1 LQGNAGGVRHFRVG
15 IFTLGQNIDRR
26 GLDLPFRTFLRSSAD
41 QLLEDGM
48 KKVCF
53 TVELTFALALL
64 VYAARPGLAQQ
75 ASPSAGSGVHAV
87 VTVEAHH
94 GTNIPVI
101 NREDVMVYEGHD
113 RDQVTD
119 WVPLVGDHAGLQ
131 LFLLIDDASN
141 SSLDSQLQDLR
152 QFIITQPA
160 TTAIGI
166 GYMRDGT
173 VQIVQ
178 NLTTDHA
185 QAAKTLRLPL
195 GDPGASPSPYFS
207 VVDLMKRW
215 TESPVRREILMIS
228 DGIDRFWGSGPDDP
242 YVDSAVE
249 AAQKAGIIIYSIYS
263 PGVGHYGHSLWRM
276 NWGQNYLAQLSDQ
289 TGGESFYYGFGP
301 AVSFVPFLDD
311 LSHRLSH
318 QFLVAFLPKPEK
330 KPGLRQV
337 KFRTEVP
344 NAELVGAERVYVP

>member
-1 LQGNAGGVRHFRVG
+1 MRKVPHVVHL
-15 IFTLGQNIDRR
+15 IF
-26 GLDLPFRTFLRSSAD
+26 S
-41 QLLEDGM
+41 
-48 KKVCF
+48 V
-53 TVELTFALALL
+53 ALL
-64 VYAARPGLAQQ
+64 LPATRLVLAQQ
-75 ASPSAGSGVHAV
+75 PSTSAGAAVHAV

-131 LFLLIDDASN
+131 LFLLIDDAAN

-152 QFIITQPA
+152 QFISTQPA
-160 TTAIGI
+160 TTAIGV

-173 VQIVQ
+173 VQVVQ

-185 QAAKTLRLPL
+185 QAAKSLRLPL

-207 VVDLMKRW
+207 VVDLIKKW
-215 TESPVRREILMIS
+215 PDSPVRREVLMIS
-228 DGIDRFWGSGPDDP
+228 DGIDRLYGGGPDDP

-249 AAQKAGIIIYSIYS
+249 TAQKAGIIIYSIYS
-263 PGVGHYGHSLWRM
+263 PGVGHFGHSFWRM
-276 NWGQNYLAQLSDQ
+276 NWGQNYLAQISDQ

-301 AVSFVPFLDD
+301 AVSFVPYLDD
-311 LSHRLSH
+311 LSHRLTH
-318 QFLVAFLPKPEK
+318 QFLVAFIPKAEK

-344 NAELVGAERVYVP
+344 NAELVGADRVYVP